1 MVDKP
6 RYTYYGIW
14 WLRGNERR
22 QFWGG
27 DFLPDDKAIEYYK
40 SDDLPFWD
48 NDPEVL
54 YLLNQ
59 GYKWRTGIDILIN
72 EIKNVKIKK
81 IIMIN
86 DDCHTRLI
94 GLKQGGDEWIS
105 NESTI
110 FQDIL
115 EKIDVEDYLI
125 LDPEY
130 GGQRYYIGSDVDLT
144 KIKYHD
150 QFTQSWASLRIA
162 GLHALKRGE
171 TPVETGPYPFG
182 VFDEIPYEKIKYKVV
197 CVNKRPELHRQLAC
211 THLVDREDVFLTNYS
226 KWGWDAIKRGEYDRE
241 WCRDNRDFLWHKLS
255 NVYKRY
261 LTQKRDKFYATDL
274 TWDQKEFIRIDSRDQ
289 DKTTQKHAESF
300 LSLVTETLWHKDIC
314 FWSEK
319 TKKAMLTKRPFIL
332 LAPAGTLRML
342 KGFGF
347 KTFDK
352 FWDESYDEI
361 EDQGKRFE
369 AVMKIVDQILEL
381 PMKECSSLLQEM
393 HYILSHNYYHLA
405 NIGTSVFEHPEIPED
420 EIAII
425 TEQRKDLTELLK
437 GRALRQVD
445 GKNHVAIFGDS
456 WTEGYGVKQSWP
468 EFLHSTMIPK
478 NLAMSGSDN
487 ISIHRK
493 VVEYLKSGEQPRFI
507 VVAWSSIARRI
518 KNYGDIGLHTYPTN
532 FSEKQKADS
541 DQLDFFH
548 NTTIDKL
555 FWDWENQ
562 IIQINELAAL
572 SQTKVLHFSVFGEH
586 PRMELEHCKAEC
598 NNFYGSFIDILGKAN
613 RTPFRY
619 ELPMFEYDM
628 ANDANPMKEHYAEMF
643 GKDWEY
649 AVAER
654 ELLRSSKYFL
664 DCGHPN
670 EAGHKELANVIQ
682 EQIFRNM

>member
-1 MVDKP
+1 MVDNNN
-6 RYTYYGIW
+6 YAYNGIW
-14 WLRGNERR
+14 WLRGSERR

-27 DFLPDDKAIEYYK
+27 DFLSDDKVVDCYETKY
-40 SDDLPFWD
+40 LPFWQD
-48 NDPEVL
+48 NSEVL

-72 EIKNVKIKK
+72 EINKIKIKK

-110 FQDIL
+110 FQEIL
-115 EKIDVEDYLI
+115 EKVDVEDYLI

-130 GGQRYYIGSDVDLT
+130 GGQRYYIGSDVDLS
-144 KIKYHD
+144 KVKYHD
-150 QFTQSWASLRIA
+150 QFTQSWSQLQIEE
-162 GLHALKRGE
+162 LHAMKRGE
-171 TPVETGPYPFG
+171 SDELNTF
-182 VFDEIPYEKIKYKVV
+182 FNEIPYEDIKYKVM
-197 CVNKRPELHRQLAC
+197 CVNKRPEIHRQIAC
-211 THLVDREDVFLTNYS
+211 THLVNRNDVFLTNYS

-241 WCRDNRDFLWHKLS
+241 WCRDKQDFLWHKFS

-261 LTQKRDKFYATDL
+261 LTQKRDKFYAKDL
-274 TWDQKEFIRIDSRDQ
+274 TWDQKEYISIGTEQQ
-289 DKTTQKHAESF
+289 DKTTQKHADSF
-300 LSLVTETLWHKDIC
+300 LSLVTETLWHKDTC

-319 TKKAMLTKRPFIL
+319 TKKALLTKRPFIL

-342 KGFGF
+342 KEFGF

-381 PMKECSSLLQEM
+381 PMKECTSLLQEM
-393 HYILSHNYYHLA
+393 HSILSHNYYHLA
-405 NIGTSVFEHPEIPED
+405 NIGNVVFEHPEISEN
-420 EIAII
+420 EIESISK
-425 TEQRKDLTELLK
+425 QRTQLTELLK
-437 GRALRQVD
+437 ARALRQGD

-456 WTEGYGVKQSWP
+456 WTEGYGVKQPWAD
-468 EFLHSTMIPK
+468 FLHTTMIPK
-478 NLAMSGSDN
+478 NLAKSGSDN
-487 ISIHRK
+487 ASIHRK

-507 VVAWSSIARRI
+507 VVAWSSIARRM
-518 KNYGDIGLHTYPTN
+518 KNYGDIGLHTYPAS
-532 FSEKQKADS
+532 FAQKKQADA
-541 DQLDFFH
+541 DQLHFFNNNSTEH
-548 NTTIDKL
+548 MFDL
-555 FWDWENQ
+555 WEEQ
-562 IIQINELAAL
+562 MIQINELAAF
-572 SQTKVLHFSVFGEH
+572 SQTKVFHFSVFGEK
-586 PRMELEHCKAEC
+586 PNNVEID
-598 NNFYGSFIDILGKAN
+598 NFYGSFIDILAKIN

-619 ELPMFEYDM
+619 KLPMFEYDM
-628 ANDANPMKEHYAEMF
+628 ANDENPMKEHYDEMF

>member
-6 RYTYYGIW
+6 NYSYNGIW
-14 WLRGNERR
+14 WIRGDDYRE
-22 QFWGG
+22 FWGG
-27 DFLPDDKAIEYYK
+27 DFLPNDKVVDYYETK
-40 SDDLPFWD
+40 YLPFWND
-48 NDPEVL
+48 DPEVL

-72 EIKNVKIKK
+72 EINKIKVKK

-110 FQDIL
+110 FQEIL
-115 EKIDVEDYLI
+115 EKVDVEDYLI

-130 GGQRYYIGSDVDLT
+130 GGQRYYIGSEVDLS
-144 KIKYHD
+144 KVKYHD
-150 QFTQSWASLRIA
+150 QFTQSWAQLRIEE
-162 GLHALKRGE
+162 LHAMKRGE
-171 TPVETGPYPFG
+171 TAELSADEKPLFKLGGF
-182 VFDEIPYEKIKYKVV
+182 FNEIPYEKIKYKVL
-197 CVNKRPELHRQLAC
+197 CVNKRPELHRQIAC

-226 KWGWDAIKRGEYDRE
+226 KWSWDAIKRGEYDRE
-241 WCRDNRDFLWHKLS
+241 WCRDKRDFLWHKLS

-261 LTQKRDKFYATDL
+261 LTQKRDKFYTTDL
-274 TWDQKEFIRIDSRDQ
+274 TWDQKEYISIDSSEQ
-289 DKTTQKHAESF
+289 DKTTQKHADSF
-300 LSLVTETLWHKDIC
+300 LSLITETLWHKDTC

-342 KGFGF
+342 KEFGF

-352 FWDESYDEI
+352 FWDESYDDI

-381 PMKECSSLLQEM
+381 PMKECSLLLQEM
-393 HYILSHNYYHLA
+393 HYILSHNYYHLT
-405 NIGTSVFEHPEIPED
+405 NIGNAVFEHPEIPEN
-420 EIAII
+420 EIESI
-425 TEQRKDLTELLK
+425 TKQRKELTELLK
-437 GRALRQVD
+437 ARALRQVD

-456 WTEGYGVKQSWP
+456 WTEGYGVNQPWAD
-468 EFLHSTMIPK
+468 FLHSTMIPK

-487 ISIHRK
+487 TSIHRK
-493 VVEYLKSGEQPRFI
+493 VVEYLKSGERPRFI
-507 VVAWSSIARRI
+507 VVVWSSIARRMR
-518 KNYGDIGLHTYPTN
+518 NYGDIGLHTYPET
-532 FSEKQKADS
+532 FAQKKQADA
-541 DQLDFFH
+541 DQLDFFD
-548 NTTIDKL
+548 NNSTEQMYD
-555 FWDWENQ
+555 DWEEQ
-562 IIQINELAAL
+562 MIQVNELASF
-572 SQTKVLHFSVFGEH
+572 SQTKVFHFSVFGEK
-586 PRMELEHCKAEC
+586 PNNAEID
-598 NNFYGSFIDILGKAN
+598 NFYGSFIDILAEIN

-670 EAGHKELANVIQ
+670 EAGHKALANVIQ